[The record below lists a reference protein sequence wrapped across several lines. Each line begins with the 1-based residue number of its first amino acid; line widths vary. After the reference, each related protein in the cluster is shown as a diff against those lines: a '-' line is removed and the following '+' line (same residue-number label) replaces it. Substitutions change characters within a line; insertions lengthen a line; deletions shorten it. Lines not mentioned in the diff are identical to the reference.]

1 MDDAPLFD
9 IDDARLRRR
18 KAPQKAH
25 VARQYKGPL
34 ATCHV
39 CTINVSKGI
48 LPMERQPAT
57 TEVIERGDIW
67 LLCSL
72 HASEVRSGHLK
83 LPTRGERK
91 L

>member
-1 MDDAPLFD
+1 MDDTPLFD
-9 IDDARLRRR
+9 IDDNRIRRR
-18 KAPQKAH
+18 KSGPKADA
-25 VARQYKGPL
+25 ARQYKGPP

-39 CTINVSKGI
+39 CTINVSRGI
-48 LPMERQPAT
+48 LLMERQPAT
-57 TEVIERGDIW
+57 TEVIQAAEVW